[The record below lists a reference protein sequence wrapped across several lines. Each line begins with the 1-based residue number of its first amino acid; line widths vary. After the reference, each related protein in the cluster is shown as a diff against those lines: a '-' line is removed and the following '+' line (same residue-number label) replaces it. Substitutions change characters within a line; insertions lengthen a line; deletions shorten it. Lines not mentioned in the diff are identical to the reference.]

1 MSTDLKSFVESIFSN
16 QEDFFVKHL
25 FAEYGERFGEMVR
38 ALGINQRTIHPALVT
53 IAEEML
59 THPFEIYHVYTFL
72 VFCMEIERHCKVH
85 HYTWF
90 THEKLVEIIADILQ
104 TAGYIPTPTPTPGR
118 EDMLGGIKCTI
129 I

>member
-1 MSTDLKSFVESIFSN
+1 MSTELKSFVQTTLSN
-16 QEDFFVKHL
+16 QDDFFVKHL
-25 FAEYGERFGEMVR
+25 IAEYGERFMNMVR
-38 ALGINQRTIHPALVT
+38 TLEINQRTIHPGLVI

-59 THPFEIYHVYTFL
+59 THPFENYHVYTFL

-104 TAGYIPTPTPTPGR
+104 AAGYMPPTPTPGR
-118 EDMLGGIKCTI
+118 GRVLGGIQCTI

>member
-1 MSTDLKSFVESIFSN
+1 MSTDLKSFVESTFSN
-16 QEDFFVKHL
+16 QENFFVKHL

-38 ALGINQRTIHPALVT
+38 AL
-53 IAEEML
+53 EML

-72 VFCMEIERHCKVH
+72 VFCMEIERHRKVH

-118 EDMLGGIKCTI
+118 GHVLGGIQCTVI
-129 I
+129 

>member
-38 ALGINQRTIHPALVT
+38 ALEINQRTIHPGLVI

-59 THPFEIYHVYTFL
+59 THPFENYHVYTFL

-118 EDMLGGIKCTI
+118 RHVLGGIQCTVI
-129 I
+129 